1 MTWCVV
7 KFDDENT
14 VEAVPDIWYMKN
26 DSQCYWPSEDTPKHI
41 VVDFIKKKQ
50 SSAAHWALYEAN
62 LLGSY
67 GKICIDVFSQKT
79 I

>member
-26 DSQCYWPSEDTPKHI
+26 NSQCYWSPEDTPKHI
-41 VVDFIKKKQ
+41 VVDFIKK
-50 SSAAHWALYEAN
+50 SN
-62 LLGSY
+62 LLEPTGHSM
-67 GKICIDVFSQKT
+67 KETF
-79 I
+79 